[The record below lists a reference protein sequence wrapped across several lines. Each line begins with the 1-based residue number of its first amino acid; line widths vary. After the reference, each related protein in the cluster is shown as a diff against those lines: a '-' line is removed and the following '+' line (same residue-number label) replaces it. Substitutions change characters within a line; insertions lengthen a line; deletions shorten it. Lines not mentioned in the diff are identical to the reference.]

1 MNFVIFYKLYN
12 SVQIIACII
21 NVFLK
26 RSGSNEGSKKQS
38 VGMCVEQLL
47 HTQMKEEKHSKSFI
61 VHLWSQLLS
70 CSLVKKKK
78 KPTGDKNRKERLWQ
92 RGSWVTKL
100 KEHKEAERDYRK
112 DEFIEIQS

>member
-78 KPTGDKNRKERLWQ
+78 SNRRQKQKGKAMAKRVLGD
-92 RGSWVTKL
+92 
-100 KEHKEAERDYRK
+100 
-112 DEFIEIQS
+112 